1 MKNFVNDII
10 NGGYKGGTLALCLV
24 MLFTMTVGLAG
35 CNQQQDIQ
43 RVLNLI
49 PTVEGI
55 TNSVGSLVASVDP
68 AIAVPVNASL
78 AIVDASFATVKGI
91 LTTYEN
97 DLSSAPQSVIAT
109 LDAAIAAIQANLSA
123 IQVNLSAI
131 EAQFPGLSAV
141 IVAGISVGLS
151 ALEAILG
158 YIANLVPAS
167 VAAKLFPKSYKLM
180 AQRGVT
186 FGAMSTV
193 PSDRE
198 FVKSYNSKLD
208 AVAGGTFKKNKKA
221 HLHTPWI
228 HVGPVPVL
236 P

>member
-1 MKNFVNDII
+1 MKNFLNDLI
-10 NGGYKGGTLALCLV
+10 NGGYKGGTLVLCLV

-35 CNQQQDIQ
+35 CNQQTDIQ

-55 TNSVGSLVASVDP
+55 TNSIGSLVASVDP

-97 DLSSAPQSVIAT
+97 NLSSAPQSVIAT
-109 LDAAIAAIQANLSA
+109 LDAAIAAIQT
-123 IQVNLSAI
+123 NLSAI

-158 YIANLVPAS
+158 YLANLLPAS
-167 VAAKLFPKSYKLM
+167 VATKLFPKSYKAL
-180 AQRGVT
+180 AGRGIT

-198 FVKSYNSKLD
+198 FVKSYNNKID

>member
-1 MKNFVNDII
+1 MKDFINKII
-10 NGGYKGGTLALCLV
+10 NGGYKGGTIAMCLV

-109 LDAAIAAIQANLSA
+109 LDAAIAAIQA
-123 IQVNLSAI
+123 NLSAI

>member
-1 MKNFVNDII
+1 MKDFINKII
-10 NGGYKGGTLALCLV
+10 NGGYKGGTIAMCLV

-109 LDAAIAAIQANLSA
+109 LDAAIAAIQT
-123 IQVNLSAI
+123 NLSAI